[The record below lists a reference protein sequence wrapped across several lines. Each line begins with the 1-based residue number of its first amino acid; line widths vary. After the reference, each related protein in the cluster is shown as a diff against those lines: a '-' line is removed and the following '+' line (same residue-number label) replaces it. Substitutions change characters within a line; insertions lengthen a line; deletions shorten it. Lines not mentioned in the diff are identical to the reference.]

1 MSEPP
6 EGKSDLKIYEDS
18 GSVFTNFFVTVLTSL
33 RSIFKLGLL
42 SYKEP
47 AQKALTALK
56 IRHQYLI
63 NDRKM
68 IVISSLVF
76 TTLHFLRNLQMGSIS

>member
-18 GSVFTNFFVTVLTSL
+18 GSVFTKLFFTVLTSL
-33 RSIFKLGLL
+33 HSIFKLGLL

-47 AQKALTALK
+47 KKALTALN

-63 NDRKM
+63 KHF
-68 IVISSLVF
+68 IFLV
-76 TTLHFLRNLQMGSIS
+76 T